1 VRSFCVEKPLVS
13 IKRYEKSPDSLRE
26 LVELCAGFESL
37 KPGDR
42 VLIKPNLV
50 GLDDKYPMSLYGV
63 FTTSR
68 LVQDMVVLLKDRGV
82 ENITIGEGSTR
93 GKKFG
98 VSTHGIYEFLGYSLL
113 KERYGV
119 HLVDLFEGP
128 FEKSDFGEFQLEI
141 STPALET
148 DFFINMPALKT
159 HNQAVLSLGLKNL
172 KGCLSIKSRKFCH
185 SAAGTLDHHLSLFV
199 EKLRP
204 ALTVVDGIYGLEK
217 GPFFIGKAVRM
228 DALVASKDP
237 LAADVIGAALTG
249 IDARKVPHLK
259 EYADRHGRS
268 LSLERFDV
276 QGTPLSEL
284 KHPLKW
290 EYTWR
295 EDNTGPRAWDR
306 FGIQGVSLPKYD
318 KTLCTGCSSLY
329 STLLFMITSSF
340 EGKPFN
346 EIEVLTGKS
355 VKPSGKANKTVLFGN
370 CMIKANRKEPGVREA
385 VLLKG
390 CPPSIEDI
398 QKALQACGIK
408 ASMEA
413 YRMLRESLMDR
424 YKEAEGFNESFYHL
438 KA

>member
-1 VRSFCVEKPLVS
+1 MEKPLVS

-26 LVELCAGFESL
+26 LLELCDGFEAL
-37 KPGDR
+37 KPGAR

-50 GLDDKYPMSLYGV
+50 GLDDQYPMSLYGV

-68 LVQDMVVLLKDRGV
+68 LVQDMVVLLKEWGV

-93 GKKFG
+93 GKNFG
-98 VSTHGIYEFLGYSLL
+98 VSTQGIYEFFGYPLL

-128 FEKSDFGEFQLEI
+128 FQKTDFGEFQLEI

-148 DFFINMPALKT
+148 DFLINMPALKT

-185 SAAGTLDHHLSLFV
+185 SAAGTLDHYLSLFV

-204 ALTVVDGIYGLEK
+204 ALTVIDGIYGLEK
-217 GPFFIGKAVRM
+217 GPFFVGKAVRM
-228 DALVASKDP
+228 DALVASKNP
-237 LAADVIGAALTG
+237 LAADVTGAALIG
-249 IDARKVPHLK
+249 IDAADVPHLK
-259 EYADRHGRS
+259 EYADRNGQ
-268 LSLERFDV
+268 SLEYFDV
-276 QGTPLSEL
+276 RGTPVSEL
-284 KHPLKW
+284 RQPLKW
-290 EYTWR
+290 GYTWR
-295 EDNTGPRAWDR
+295 EDNTGPLAWDR
-306 FGIQGVSLPKYD
+306 VGIQGVSLPKYD
-318 KTLCTGCSSLY
+318 NTLCTGCSGLY
-329 STLLFMITSSF
+329 STLLFLIASSF

-355 VKPSGKANKTVLFGN
+355 MKPSGKANKTVLFGN
-370 CMIKANRKEPGVREA
+370 CMIKANRKDPGVKEA

-390 CPPSIEDI
+390 CPPSFEDI
-398 QKALQACGIK
+398 QKGLQACGLK
-408 ASMEA
+408 ASTDA
-413 YRMLRESLMDR
+413 YRIIRESLMDR
-424 YKEAEGFNESFYHL
+424 YKDKEGFDESFYLL